1 MAKRRRG
8 RTPPPNLDSLTPNLP
23 YGYLDHRKREME
35 AYDQLP
41 AWARKILRRTKN
53 QYQATQLLTQVK
65 KGKKPLDIL
74 RDIEECEKSLSRSYL
89 DQFKLRGYV
98 DRNKL

>member
-1 MAKRRRG
+1 
-8 RTPPPNLDSLTPNLP
+8 
-23 YGYLDHRKREME
+23 ME

-53 QYQATQLLTQVK
+53 QYQATQLLTQIK
-65 KGKKPLDIL
+65 KGEEPLDIL

-98 DRNKL
+98 DRNKQGA